1 MKYIELE
8 QFLIQNLTHN
18 FVDFRFGNTYETLYS
33 IKWKKQE
40 LFFFGYNVGFIKYYK
55 EDGTLYVTP
64 TDYEVGNTG
73 EFLNEEINVVEFVS
87 SVGNTLLLGL
97 KDSTELNKHK
107 LIQWFLELKEKILSD
122 TTLGIAEIYYKEIEK
137 LYGWSQIV
145 RHELTNVRNLID
157 SFESAANEPDLN
169 IMADYR
175 KRINQALDDLENK
188 KYKEYWKKEN

>member
-40 LFFFGYNVGFIKYYK
+40 LFFFGYNVGFIRYYK

-97 KDSTELNKHK
+97 KDSMELNKHK

-122 TTLGIAEIYYKEIEK
+122 TTLSIAEIYYKEIEK

-145 RHELTNVRNLID
+145 RHELTNVRNLIEC
-157 SFESAANEPDLN
+157 FESAANEPDLN